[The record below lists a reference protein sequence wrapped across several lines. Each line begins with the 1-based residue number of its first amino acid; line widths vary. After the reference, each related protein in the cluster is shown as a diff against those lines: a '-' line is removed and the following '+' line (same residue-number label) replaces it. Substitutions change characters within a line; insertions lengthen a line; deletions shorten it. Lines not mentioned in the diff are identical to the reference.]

1 MTKPAPK
8 STERRMEY
16 VEITQAEEMPV
27 LSDEEKAELIASLH
41 EGLAQIERG
50 ECLTFAPGEFG
61 EWIKRQFDEAI
72 ARHHGTDGAKI

>member
-27 LSDEEKAELIASLH
+27 LSDEEKAELIASLK
-41 EGLAQIERG
+41 EAEAEIDRG
-50 ECLTFAPGEFG
+50 EGVRLAPDEIGP
-61 EWIKRQFDEAI
+61 WLQAMFDQALQR
-72 ARHHGTDGAKI
+72 RHGK